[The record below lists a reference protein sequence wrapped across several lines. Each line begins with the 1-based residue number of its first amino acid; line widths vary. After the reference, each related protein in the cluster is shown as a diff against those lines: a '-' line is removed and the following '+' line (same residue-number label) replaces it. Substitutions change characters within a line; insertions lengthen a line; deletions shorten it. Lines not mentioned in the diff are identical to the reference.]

1 MDKITVTAKTYD
13 EAITKALIGL
23 QTTSDHMVVDIIEK
37 GSAGLFGMIGA
48 RPWTIQAR
56 VKTEEEEAAEQKA
69 AAEKA
74 AAEKKAAQE
83 KAAAEKKAAQEKAAA
98 EKKAAQEKAAKEKA
112 AQEKAAQEKAAAEK
126 KAAQEKAPAEKKAA
140 PEKMKTPS
148 EKPAKKNAPA
158 KQEGDQEAAK
168 KEGKPEGR
176 RQRDKKRGGKD
187 GEGRNGR
194 GRQDRAALASV
205 LPGKRREEHVG
216 REVLQ
221 PEADEIKAKAVEF
234 LTQSFKVMDEEISI
248 DTDFNYQDNELNVMM
263 SGDDM
268 GVLIGKR
275 GQTLD
280 SLQYLVSLVVNKH
293 RDVYIRVKLD
303 TENYRERREQKL
315 KSLARNIAHK
325 VKRTRRPMSLEPM
338 NPYERRIIHSALQRD
353 PYVTTYSEGE
363 DPYRHIIVVL
373 KKDLK
378 RQNRRVRPESDGAA
392 EFDEA
397 FYAEETGAAASS
409 ESSEI
414 IEAMIEEASMQEDDL
429 PDAPETADAAEEK
442 E

>member
-1 MDKITVTAKTYD
+1 M
-13 EAITKALIGL
+13 
-23 QTTSDHMVVDIIEK
+23 
-37 GSAGLFGMIGA
+37 
-48 RPWTIQAR
+48 
-56 VKTEEEEAAEQKA
+56 EEEI
-69 AAEKA
+69 
-74 AAEKKAAQE
+74 
-83 KAAAEKKAAQEKAAA
+83 
-98 EKKAAQEKAAKEKA
+98 
-112 AQEKAAQEKAAAEK
+112 
-126 KAAQEKAPAEKKAA
+126 
-140 PEKMKTPS
+140 T
-148 EKPAKKNAPA
+148 
-158 KQEGDQEAAK
+158 
-168 KEGKPEGR
+168 
-176 RQRDKKRGGKD
+176 
-187 GEGRNGR
+187 
-194 GRQDRAALASV
+194 
-205 LPGKRREEHVG
+205 
-216 REVLQ
+216 
-221 PEADEIKAKAVEF
+221 
-234 LTQSFKVMDEEISI
+234 I

-263 SGDDM
+263 SGEDM

-373 KKDLK
+373 KKDMK